1 MRRELPILNPL
12 CMLRT
17 LVMFLLLLGA
27 CATDIQAAPAA
38 HRPIHRHRPMA
49 GDFRPV
55 YRYYRGPGR
64 HKNRFRKFS
73 KRRSTQGG
81 FFSRLRH
88 KRRGTL

>member
-1 MRRELPILNPL
+1 
-12 CMLRT
+12 MLRT
-17 LVMFLLLLGA
+17 VVLLLMLLGA
-27 CATDIQAAPAA
+27 CVADIQAAPAA
-38 HRPIHRHRPMA
+38 RRPIHRHRPIA

-73 KRRSTQGG
+73 KRRSTKGG
-81 FFSRLRH
+81 FFSRLSH

>member
-1 MRRELPILNPL
+1 MRRELLILNPP

-81 FFSRLRH
+81 FFSRLGH